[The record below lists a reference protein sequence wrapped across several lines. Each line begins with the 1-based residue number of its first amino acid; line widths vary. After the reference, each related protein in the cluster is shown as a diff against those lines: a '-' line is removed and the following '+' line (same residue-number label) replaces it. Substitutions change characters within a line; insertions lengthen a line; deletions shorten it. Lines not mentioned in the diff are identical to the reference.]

1 MSDTFGTIIGD
12 TLTGRKAPRA
22 GGRRPKT
29 RTDRRICD
37 APNCTTILSRYNLST
52 TCRVHTPITFPRV
65 RGVPS

>member
-1 MSDTFGTIIGD
+1 MSDTFGTTIGD

-29 RTDRRICD
+29 RPDRRVC
-37 APNCTTILSRYNLST
+37 AESGCTTVLSRYNLSS